1 MARRPKEY
9 KTTEQKIMDIVN
21 EIQITEEHLIE
32 LKNQKKL
39 LERDLEQEKIDAL
52 LMSIKNKNISI
63 DKAKEIIDNMQE

>member
-21 EIQITEEHLIE
+21 EIQITEEHLTE

-39 LERDLEQEKIDAL
+39 LERDLEQEKIYARVT
-52 LMSIKNKNISI
+52 STVIPSF
-63 DKAKEIIDNMQE
+63 

>member
-9 KTTEQKIMDIVN
+9 KTTEQKIMDVVN
-21 EIQITEEHLIE
+21 EIQITEEHLTE

-39 LERDLEQEKIDAL
+39 LERDLEQEKIDVL

>member
-9 KTTEQKIMDIVN
+9 KTTEQKILDIVN

-32 LKNQKKL
+32 LKNHKKL

>member
-21 EIQITEEHLIE
+21 EIQITEEHLTE